1 MAYNKYINE
10 RREKMNKLKE
20 LQKQLK
26 QIEEQIIEQ
35 AQEDAI
41 AGYGW
46 GCSDKS
52 WALNRTKY
60 ALIKQIQTLT
70 KK

>member
-1 MAYNKYINE
+1 MD
-10 RREKMNKLKE
+10 KLKE
-20 LQKQLK
+20 LQNQLE
-26 QIEEQIIEQ
+26 QIERQIAEQ

-52 WALNRTKY
+52 WALNRAKY
-60 ALIKQIQTLT
+60 ALIKQIQEER
-70 KK
+70 K

>member
-1 MAYNKYINE
+1 MD
-10 RREKMNKLKE
+10 KLKE
-20 LQKQLK
+20 LQKQLE
-26 QIEEQIIEQ
+26 QIEQQIIEQ

-41 AGYGW
+41 AGCGW

-60 ALIKQIQTLT
+60 SLIKQIQALT
-70 KK
+70 NKRKCGNLLLERER

>member
-1 MAYNKYINE
+1 MD
-10 RREKMNKLKE
+10 KLKE
-20 LQKQLK
+20 LEKQLK
-26 QIEEQIIEQ
+26 EIEQ
-35 AQEDAI
+35 QIMEQEQEDAI

-60 ALIKQIQTLT
+60 ALIKQIKDLING
-70 KK
+70 